1 MDICDNY
8 RIIRN
13 IIDFFNRGLE
23 LRCNYM
29 KNFKTIILVM
39 IALAGAPLTSHGQ
52 AGSAAGG
59 MSVGTAVAIGVVGA
73 ALLVALGDSSS
84 SAPAA
89 AAGAGTDSAAEAST
103 STTVVQSASSTTT
116 TTNTN

>member
-1 MDICDNY
+1 
-8 RIIRN
+8 
-13 IIDFFNRGLE
+13 
-23 LRCNYM
+23 M
-29 KNFKTIILVM
+29 KNFKTIILIM
-39 IALAGAPLTSHGQ
+39 ITLAGAPLTSHGQ

-89 AAGAGTDSAAEAST
+89 VSS
-103 STTVVQSASSTTT
+103 STTVGKLQHHLLQLRQLIQQQQRQRQRLC
-116 TTNTN
+116 N